1 MPKFSYKAKWFVS
14 DGAYVDMQN
23 RSDKKFRL
31 AVGSFK
37 EEYSNHVEIIT
48 REIKPLSVVPS
59 VDSLIIQDLRTGK
72 MLLVSC

>member
-1 MPKFSYKAKWFVS
+1 MTLA
-14 DGAYVDMQN
+14 ALQN

-48 REIKPLSVVPS
+48 RMSHS
-59 VDSLIIQDLRTGK
+59 
-72 MLLVSC
+72 